1 MPGLVNSQ
9 RFSVGS
15 TYKNGWFVI
24 PLIFGGF
31 FALGELFTTS
41 HGVCSALAAV
51 CFLAAF
57 VAWVAIFFT
66 RRWLRID
73 ADGFEV
79 DGPGVKEAWRDVQVE
94 QLSWSIAKEYSRGIA
109 KSESCRLVVWNGQ
122 GRKVTMAQSKPLE
135 SSTPFTEFAARVFE
149 NLRGRMKA
157 SLEGGGRV
165 SGDGWNLDR
174 DKLTWNGGE
183 VRVAEMSGA
192 AEFDGQVRVWKKG
205 SNDAAF
211 GVPVPSANAIL
222 LKVLVEEFR
231 PKQEGTAGVESGDDL
246 GKTLFERPGG
256 QGRWMLYLLGILLLL
271 IGFLAFSASVT
282 GGLALTAIAAALF
295 GSGWWQGGLM
305 FRCHEWGV
313 SRRTRRGTTTIRYR
327 DIAAFTSKATRHFVN
342 GAYTGTTLS
351 MEFRSRP
358 ELGGERI
365 RWSASLRGMDEEMDN
380 LRNHIS
386 KVIAARWIEWLR
398 SGKSLPW
405 TENLRLLPDGVE
417 YRPGGL
423 LGRKDWLK
431 AGYDAIA
438 QPRLQQGT
446 FFMYLKGKDGEATRE
461 TVAATNFF
469 PGFYVLML
477 VLQSGEK
484 AESGPND

>member
-1 MPGLVNSQ
+1 MNERLL
-9 RFSVGS
+9 VGS
-15 TYKNGWFVI
+15 TYKNGWFIV
-24 PLIFGGF
+24 PLIFGAFLAG
-31 FALGELFTTS
+31 GELFTTS
-41 HGVCSALAAV
+41 HGTCTALAAP

-57 VAWVAIFFT
+57 FAWGVIYFQ

-73 ADGFEV
+73 PDGFEV
-79 DGPGVKEAWRDVQVE
+79 DGPGVKEAWRDVQVDR
-94 QLSWSIAKEYSRGIA
+94 LSWLVTKEYARGIA
-109 KSESCRLVVWNGQ
+109 KTESCRLVIWNGQ
-122 GRKVTMAQSKPLE
+122 GKRLKMSQSKPLE

-149 NLRGRMKA
+149 NLRVRTKA
-157 SLEGGGRV
+157 TVEGGGRLA
-165 SGDGWNLDR
+165 GDGWTLDR

-183 VRVAEMSGA
+183 LRVMEMTGA

-211 GVPVPSANAIL
+211 GVTAQSPNAIL
-222 LKVLVEEFR
+222 LKVLIEELR
-231 PKQEGTAGVESGDDL
+231 PREEGAARVESGDDL

-256 QGRWMLYLLGILLLL
+256 QGRWMLYLLGILVLL
-271 IGFLAFSASVT
+271 IDITVFAVSPWW
-282 GGLALTAIAAALF
+282 GLAVLAGAATFFA
-295 GSGWWQGGLM
+295 SGWWQGGLM

-327 DIAAFTSKATRHFVN
+327 DIAAFTSQATRHFVN
-342 GAYTGTTLS
+342 GAYTGTSLS

-386 KVIAARWIEWLR
+386 KVIAARWIELLKC
-398 SGKSLPW
+398 GKSLPW
-405 TENLRLLPDGVE
+405 TENLRLHPDGVE
-417 YRPGGL
+417 YRPDGL

-438 QPRLQQGT
+438 EPRLQQGM
-446 FFMYLKGKDGEATRE
+446 FYLYLKGKEGEATRE
-461 TVAATNFF
+461 TVAASNFF

-477 VLQSGEK
+477 VLQASEPSP
-484 AESGPND
+484 SGPND

>member
-1 MPGLVNSQ
+1 MSGLVNSQ
-9 RFSVGS
+9 RLIVGS
-15 TYKNGWFVI
+15 SYKNAWFI
-24 PLIFGGF
+24 TPLVLGGLC
-31 FALGELFTTS
+31 AAGELIWGKSGAFY
-41 HGVCSALAAV
+41 GVAAI
-51 CFLAAF
+51 CFVAAF
-57 VAWVAIFFT
+57 IAWGVIYFQ

-73 ADGFEV
+73 PDGFEV
-79 DGPGVKEAWRDVQVE
+79 DGPGVKEAWRDVQVDR
-94 QLSWSIAKEYSRGIA
+94 LSWSVTKEYTRGIA

-122 GRKVTMAQSKPLE
+122 GKRLKMAQSKPLE
-135 SSTPFTEFAARVFE
+135 TSTPFTEFAARVFE
-149 NLRGRMKA
+149 DLRARMKA
-157 SLEGGGRV
+157 TVEGGGRLT
-165 SGDGWNLDR
+165 GDGWTLDR
-174 DKLTWNGGE
+174 DKLTWSGGE
-183 VRVAEMSGA
+183 LRMMEMTGA

-211 GVPVPSANAIL
+211 GVAAQSPNAIL
-222 LKVLVEEFR
+222 LKVLIEELR
-231 PKQEGTAGVESGDDL
+231 PKEEGGAKVESGDDL

-271 IGFLAFSASVT
+271 IGGLTFAASVLW
-282 GGLALTAIAAALF
+282 GLAVTAGAVALF
-295 GSGWWQGGLM
+295 VSGWWQGGLM

-327 DIAAFTSKATRHFVN
+327 DIAGFTSQATRHFVN

-386 KVIAARWIEWLR
+386 KVIAARWIELLK

-405 TENLRLLPDGVE
+405 TDNLRLHPDGVE
-417 YRPGGL
+417 YRPDGL

-431 AGYDAIA
+431 AGYDALA
-438 QPRLQQGT
+438 EPRLQQGT
-446 FFMYLKGKDGEATRE
+446 FYLHLKGKEGEATRE

-477 VLQSGEK
+477 VLQSSEPT
-484 AESGPND
+484 ASGPND